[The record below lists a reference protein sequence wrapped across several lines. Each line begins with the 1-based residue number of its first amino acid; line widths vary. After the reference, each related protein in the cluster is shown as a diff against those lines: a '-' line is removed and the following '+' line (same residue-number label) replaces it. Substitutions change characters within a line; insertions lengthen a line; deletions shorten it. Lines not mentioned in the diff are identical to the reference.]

1 MFFDCFGMKNRY
13 YPLRIGRAALM
24 VALVFVIISVLF
36 TNHLSR
42 LLADEESHKMEIWAE
57 ATRQLIQAEENT
69 NIDLISSI
77 IEGNTTIPVYMLDAE
92 GNVLLTRNVK
102 HAVADPTKLFGP
114 IEVYLDENTVQYIY
128 YDESVPL
135 RQLRVMPYIEFGI
148 ILLFVFIAVIT
159 IYIGQRSEQNRVWVG
174 LSKETAH
181 QLGTP
186 ISSLMAWHELLVSR
200 YPEDEL
206 IPQMQLDIK
215 RLEAIAERFSK
226 IGSEPELHVEPL
238 LPLVRATFAYMR
250 ARTSSRINMTMTV
263 ADEHT
268 EHVLTNLCAPL
279 FQWVLENLMKNAV
292 DAMDGEGSL
301 SLSLK
306 QEGGHIL
313 IDVTDT
319 GRGIERGLYK
329 RIFQP
334 GYTSKARGW
343 GLGLSLSKRIIEDYH
358 RGKIFVLQ
366 SVVGAGTT
374 FRIIL
379 EEAEDGTAA
388 A

>member
-1 MFFDCFGMKNRY
+1 MKNRY
-13 YPLRIGRAALM
+13 YSLRIGRAALV

-57 ATRQLIQAEENT
+57 ATRQLIQAEDNT

-92 GNVLLTRNVK
+92 GNVLLTRNVRR
-102 HAVADPTKLFGP
+102 AVPDPTKLFGP

-128 YDESVPL
+128 YDESVSL
-135 RQLRVMPYIEFGI
+135 RQLRVLPYIEFGI

-159 IYIGQRSEQNRVWVG
+159 MYIGQRSEQNRVWVG

-186 ISSLMAWHELLVSR
+186 ISSLMAWHELLVGR
-200 YPEDEL
+200 YPDDEL
-206 IPQMQLDIK
+206 IPQMRLDIE
-215 RLEAIAERFSK
+215 RLKAIAERFSK

-238 LPLVRATFAYMR
+238 SPLVRATFAYMR
-250 ARTSSRINMTMTV
+250 ARTSSRIGMTLTIDGEQ
-263 ADEHT
+263 AEK
-268 EHVLTNLCAPL
+268 VLTNICAPL

-301 SLSLK
+301 SILLK
-306 QEGGHIL
+306 VESGHIL

-374 FRIIL
+374 FRIVL

>member
-1 MFFDCFGMKNRY
+1 
-13 YPLRIGRAALM
+13 M

-42 LLADEESHKMEIWAE
+42 LLADEESHKIEIWAE

-92 GNVLLTRNVK
+92 GNVLLTRNVR
-102 HAVADPTKLFGP
+102 HPVADPTKLFGP

-135 RQLRVMPYIEFGI
+135 RQLRLLPYIEFGI

-186 ISSLMAWHELLVSR
+186 ISSLMAWEELLRTR
-200 YPEDEL
+200 YPQDEL
-206 IPQMQLDIK
+206 IPQMQLDIE
-215 RLEAIAERFSK
+215 RLKTIAERFSK
-226 IGSEPELHVEPL
+226 IGSEPEVHVERL
-238 LPLVRATFAYMR
+238 APLVKETVDYMR
-250 ARTSSRINMTMTV
+250 ARTSRRITLDFV
-263 ADEHT
+263 ADKEAEQAQT
-268 EHVLTNLCAPL
+268 SISAPL
-279 FQWVLENLMKNAV
+279 FKWVLENLLRNAV
-292 DAMDGEGSL
+292 DAMDGEGAITL
-301 SLSLK
+301 TMK
-306 QEGGHIL
+306 TEDQHII
-313 IDVTDT
+313 IDVADT
-319 GRGIERGLYK
+319 GKGIERSLYK
-329 RIFQP
+329 RIFMP
-334 GYTSKARGW
+334 GYTSKSRGW

-374 FRIIL
+374 FRIVL
-379 EEAEDGTAA
+379 EESENSAPAA
-388 A
+388 